1 MLDETKVPPKRPD
14 IGYSPVLAVSETCCV
29 RGSGSDKIG
38 LLWELPQ
45 ITKHVFSEMFHFLP
59 IPLRDRRGSSQSMTE
74 SDGDGGFPT
83 DYEIAKATDKEPI
96 LDVLE
101 PWGIGNDDVELYG
114 DYKAKLSKEGVDRL
128 RDNAENKEGNLVLV
142 TGMTPTPMGEGK
154 TVTTVGLGQTLNHVG
169 EDAMIAIREPSLG
182 PVFGVKGGA
191 AGGGY
196 SQVLPM
202 EDINLH
208 FTGDLHALT
217 SAHNLISAMLDAKI
231 SQSDEF
237 DIDVNDVSWP
247 RAMDMN
253 DRALRD
259 IVIGLGGSSGGTAR
273 EDRFLLT
280 AASELMAVLCLAEN
294 LGDLKERVSRIILAY
309 NKEGDVITVD
319 DIDATGPV
327 TMLLKDAIKPN
338 LVQTIEGTPA
348 FVHGGPFA
356 NIAHG
361 TNSLIADK
369 TAFGMG
375 DYLVTEA
382 GFGSD
387 LGAEKFMNIVCRLG
401 DMTPNA
407 VVLVSTVRA
416 LKYHG
421 MGMWPADLEEVKK
434 AGVDELEAGFANLDK
449 HVRNL
454 QKFGVPVVV
463 ALNRFPDDT
472 DEEIEAVV
480 EHCREDLGVE
490 IAESN
495 VFAEGSE
502 GGVDLAEHVIDAVE
516 SGDEDDF
523 DHLYPDEAS
532 IKEKI
537 ETVATE
543 VYGADDVNYVGSA
556 EEDIERLED
565 LGFDDMPVCLSK
577 TFHSLSDD
585 PSKKGAPSGW
595 ELDVR
600 ELYPSAGAGFLVAL
614 TGDVLDMPGLPA
626 TPAAAGMDI
635 DEDGNISGLF

>member
-1 MLDETKVPPKRPD
+1 M
-14 IGYSPVLAVSETCCV
+14 
-29 RGSGSDKIG
+29 SD
-38 LLWELPQ
+38 
-45 ITKHVFSEMFHFLP
+45 
-59 IPLRDRRGSSQSMTE
+59 
-74 SDGDGGFPT
+74 DGGFPT
-83 DYEIAKATDKEPI
+83 DYEIAQSAEKQHIT
-96 LDVLE
+96 DVLDS
-101 PWGIGNDDVELYG
+101 WGIGADDLELFG
-114 DYKAKLSKEGVDRL
+114 DYKAKLSHDAVTRL

-217 SAHNLISAMLDAKI
+217 SAHNLIAAMLDAKL

-247 RAMDMN
+247 RSMDMN
-253 DRALRD
+253 DRALRNM
-259 IVIGLGGSSGGTAR
+259 VIGLGDSGGTPR

-280 AASELMAVLCLAEN
+280 AASELMAVLCLAED
-294 LGDLKERVSRIILAY
+294 LGDLKERVARIIVAY
-309 NKEGDVITVD
+309 EKDGDVVTVD
-319 DIDATGPV
+319 DLDATGPV

-387 LGAEKFMNIVCRLG
+387 LGAEKFINIVCRLG

-421 MGMWPADLEEVKK
+421 MGMWPADLDAVKE
-434 AGVDELEAGFANLDK
+434 AGVEELEAGFANLDK
-449 HVRNL
+449 HVANL
-454 QKFGVPVVV
+454 RKFGVEVVV

-472 DEEIEAVV
+472 DEEVRTV
-480 EHCREDLGVE
+480 LEHCREDLGVR

-502 GGVDLAEHVIDAVE
+502 GGVDLAEHVIEAAED
-516 SGDEDDF
+516 SDEDEF

-543 VYGADDVNYVGSA
+543 VYGAESVNYVGSA
-556 EEDIERLED
+556 EDDIARMEE

-585 PSKKGAPSGW
+585 ASKKGAPTGW

-600 ELYPSAGAGFLVAL
+600 ELYPSAGAGFLVVL

-626 TPAAAGMDI
+626 EPAAAGMDI

>member
-1 MLDETKVPPKRPD
+1 M
-14 IGYSPVLAVSETCCV
+14 
-29 RGSGSDKIG
+29 SD
-38 LLWELPQ
+38 
-45 ITKHVFSEMFHFLP
+45 
-59 IPLRDRRGSSQSMTE
+59 D
-74 SDGDGGFPT
+74 DGGFPT
-83 DYEIAKATDKEPI
+83 DYEIAKSAEKEHVT
-96 LDVLE
+96 DVLDS
-101 PWGIGNDDVELYG
+101 WGIGSDDLELYG
-114 DYKAKLSKEGVDRL
+114 DYKAKLSHDAVTRL
-128 RDNAENKEGNLVLV
+128 RDNAENKEGNLILV

-169 EDAMIAIREPSLG
+169 EDAMIAVREPSLG

-217 SAHNLISAMLDAKI
+217 SAHNLISAMLDAKL

-247 RAMDMN
+247 RSMDMN
-253 DRALRD
+253 DRALRNM
-259 IVIGLGGSSGGTAR
+259 VIGLGESGGTPR

-280 AASELMAVLCLAEN
+280 AASELMAVLCLAED
-294 LGDLKERVSRIILAY
+294 LGDLKERVARIIVAY
-309 NKEGDVITVD
+309 ETDGDVVTVD

-369 TAFGMG
+369 AAFGMG

-421 MGMWPADLEEVKK
+421 MGIWPADLDAVQE
-434 AGVDELEAGFANLDK
+434 AGVEELEAGFANLDK
-449 HVRNL
+449 HVANL
-454 QKFGVPVVV
+454 RKFGIEVVV

-472 DEEIEAVV
+472 DEEVQTV
-480 EHCREDLGVE
+480 LDHCREDLGVR

-502 GGVDLAEHVIDAVE
+502 GGVDLAEHVIEAAEE
-516 SGDEDDF
+516 SNEDDF
-523 DHLYPDEAS
+523 DHLYADEDS

-543 VYGADDVNYVGSA
+543 VYGAESVNYVGSA
-556 EEDIERLED
+556 EDDIARMEE

-585 PSKKGAPSGW
+585 ASKKGAPTGW

-626 TPAAAGMDI
+626 EPAAAGMDI

>member
-1 MLDETKVPPKRPD
+1 M
-14 IGYSPVLAVSETCCV
+14 
-29 RGSGSDKIG
+29 SD
-38 LLWELPQ
+38 
-45 ITKHVFSEMFHFLP
+45 
-59 IPLRDRRGSSQSMTE
+59 D
-74 SDGDGGFPT
+74 DGGFPT
-83 DYEIAKATDKEPI
+83 DYEIAQSAEKEHI
-96 LDVLE
+96 TDVLDS
-101 PWGIGNDDVELYG
+101 WGIGSEDLELFG
-114 DYKAKLSKEGVDRL
+114 DYKAKLSHDAVTRL
-128 RDNAENKEGNLVLV
+128 RDNAENKDGNLVLV

-169 EDAMIAIREPSLG
+169 EDAMIAVREPSLG

-217 SAHNLISAMLDAKI
+217 SAHNLISAMLDAKL

-247 RAMDMN
+247 RSMDMN
-253 DRALRD
+253 DRALRNM
-259 IVIGLGGSSGGTAR
+259 VIGLGESGGTPR

-280 AASELMAVLCLAEN
+280 AASELMAVLCLAED
-294 LGDLKERVSRIILAY
+294 LGDLKERVARIIVAY
-309 NKEGDVITVD
+309 ETDGDVVTVD

-407 VVLVSTVRA
+407 IVLVSTVRA

-421 MGMWPADLEEVKK
+421 MGMWPADLDAVKE
-434 AGVDELEAGFANLDK
+434 AGVEELEAGFANLDK
-449 HVRNL
+449 HVANL
-454 QKFGVPVVV
+454 QKFGVDVVV

-472 DEEIEAVV
+472 DEEVQTV
-480 EHCREDLGVE
+480 LDHCREDLGVR

-502 GGVDLAEHVIDAVE
+502 GGVDLAEHVIEAAE
-516 SGDEDDF
+516 ASDEDDF
-523 DHLYPDEAS
+523 DHLYADEDS

-543 VYGADDVNYVGSA
+543 VYGADSVNYVGSA
-556 EEDIERLED
+556 EEDIARMEE

-585 PSKKGAPSGW
+585 ASKKGAPTGW

-626 TPAAAGMDI
+626 EPAAAGMDI
-635 DEDGNISGLF
+635 DDDGNISDLF

>member
-1 MLDETKVPPKRPD
+1 M
-14 IGYSPVLAVSETCCV
+14 
-29 RGSGSDKIG
+29 SD
-38 LLWELPQ
+38 
-45 ITKHVFSEMFHFLP
+45 
-59 IPLRDRRGSSQSMTE
+59 
-74 SDGDGGFPT
+74 DGGFPT
-83 DYEIAKATDKEPI
+83 DYEIAQSAEKQHIT
-96 LDVLE
+96 DVLDS
-101 PWGIGNDDVELYG
+101 WGIGADDLELFG
-114 DYKAKLSKEGVDRL
+114 DYKAKLSHDAVNRL
-128 RDNAENKEGNLVLV
+128 RDNAANKEGNLVLV

-217 SAHNLISAMLDAKI
+217 SAHNLIAAMLDAKI

-237 DIDVNDVSWP
+237 DLDVNDVSWP
-247 RAMDMN
+247 RSMDMN
-253 DRALRD
+253 DRALRNM
-259 IVIGLGGSSGGTAR
+259 VIGLGESGGTPR

-280 AASELMAVLCLAEN
+280 AASELMAVLCLAED
-294 LGDLKERVSRIILAY
+294 LGDLKERVARIIVAY
-309 NKEGDVITVD
+309 EKDGEVITVD

-421 MGMWPADLEEVKK
+421 MGMWPADLDAVKE
-434 AGVDELEAGFANLDK
+434 AGVEELEAGFANLDK
-449 HVRNL
+449 HVANL
-454 QKFGVPVVV
+454 QKFGVDVVV

-472 DEEIEAVV
+472 DEEVQTV
-480 EHCREDLGVE
+480 LDHCREDLGVR

-502 GGVDLAEHVIDAVE
+502 GGVDLAEHVIEAAE
-516 SGDEDDF
+516 ASDEDDF
-523 DHLYPDEAS
+523 DHLYADEDS

-543 VYGADDVNYVGSA
+543 VYGAESVNYVGSA
-556 EEDIERLED
+556 EDDIEQMEE

-585 PSKKGAPSGW
+585 ASKKGAPSGW

-626 TPAAAGMDI
+626 EPAAAGMDI

>member
-1 MLDETKVPPKRPD
+1 
-14 IGYSPVLAVSETCCV
+14 
-29 RGSGSDKIG
+29 
-38 LLWELPQ
+38 
-45 ITKHVFSEMFHFLP
+45 
-59 IPLRDRRGSSQSMTE
+59 
-74 SDGDGGFPT
+74 
-83 DYEIAKATDKEPI
+83 
-96 LDVLE
+96 
-101 PWGIGNDDVELYG
+101 
-114 DYKAKLSKEGVDRL
+114 
-128 RDNAENKEGNLVLV
+128 
-142 TGMTPTPMGEGK
+142 
-154 TVTTVGLGQTLNHVG
+154 
-169 EDAMIAIREPSLG
+169 
-182 PVFGVKGGA
+182 
-191 AGGGY
+191 
-196 SQVLPM
+196 M

-217 SAHNLISAMLDAKI
+217 SAHNLIAAMLDAKI
-231 SQSDEF
+231 TKSDDF
-237 DIDVNDVSWP
+237 DVDINDVAWP

-253 DRALRD
+253 DRALRE
-259 IVIGLGGSSGGTAR
+259 IVVGLGGKSGGTPR
-273 EDRFLLT
+273 EEHFLLT
-280 AASELMAVLCLAEN
+280 AASELMAVLCLAED
-294 LGDLKERVSRIILAY
+294 LGDLKERVARIIVAY
-309 NKEGDVITVD
+309 NDGEVITVD
-319 DIDATGPV
+319 DLDATGPV

-421 MGMWPADLEEVKK
+421 MGMWPADLEAVQE
-434 AGVDELEAGFANLDK
+434 AGVEELEAGFANLDK
-449 HVRNL
+449 HVANL
-454 QKFGVPVVV
+454 RKFGVPVVV

-472 DEEIEAVV
+472 DEEVQAVLD
-480 EHCREDLGVE
+480 HCRDDLDVR

-502 GGVDLAEHVIDAVE
+502 GGVDLAENVIEAADEA
-516 SGDEDDF
+516 DEDDF
-523 DHLYPDEAS
+523 DHLYPDDAP

-543 VYGADDVNYVGSA
+543 VYGADDVNYVGTA
-556 EEDIERLED
+556 EEDIARMEE
-565 LGFDDMPVCLSK
+565 LGFDDVPVCLSK

-585 PSKKGAPSGW
+585 PSKKGAPSDW
-595 ELDVR
+595 ELEVR

-626 TPAAAGMDI
+626 EPAAAGMDI